1 MPFSTGV
8 ITNTKAVGTAASN
21 IVVSTR
27 NADASN
33 TSQIVVQIFASVAS
47 TVFYPA
53 YVSNFVVAAKSFD
66 VREFFIAGNVAYEVQ
81 INVISVSP
89 SNVMVTVTG
98 IDGSGN
104 LVTNQQVLQSELTT
118 ITALTPIP

>member
-1 MPFSTGV
+1 MPFSTGI

-21 IVVSTR
+21 IVLSTR

-33 TSQIVVQIFASVAS
+33 PSQIVVQIFASTDSV
-47 TVFYPA
+47 TFYTA
-53 YVSNFVVAAKSFD
+53 YVSNFIVAAKSFD

-81 INVISVSP
+81 INVISTVP
-89 SNVMVTVTG
+89 SNVLVTVHG

-104 LVTNQQVLQSELTT
+104 LVTNQRVLQSEFTA
-118 ITALTPIP
+118 ITALTPIS